1 VIQGEKIDTRKY
13 KVWKRFWINWCNQRD
28 ETQIEIRGQI
38 FCFRQPTLFPFKSK
52 LNGTRTMSLSL
63 WFPGEKIM
71 NVNINS
77 VFSSVING
85 AGVRNLAQCIIIRN
99 YVAQ

>member
-1 VIQGEKIDTRKY
+1 
-13 KVWKRFWINWCNQRD
+13 
-28 ETQIEIRGQI
+28 
-38 FCFRQPTLFPFKSK
+38 
-52 LNGTRTMSLSL
+52 
-63 WFPGEKIM
+63 M